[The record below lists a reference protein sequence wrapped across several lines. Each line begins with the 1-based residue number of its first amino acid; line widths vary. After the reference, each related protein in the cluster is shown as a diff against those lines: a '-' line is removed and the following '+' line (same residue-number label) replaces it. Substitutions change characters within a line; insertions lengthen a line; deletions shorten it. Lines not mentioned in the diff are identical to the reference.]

1 MLRPLRF
8 RLSIATKAMV
18 LIGALGVL
26 SSFANFFSWRNLNEV
41 DRVDAV
47 AARDIAPA
55 RLALSEAKIAV
66 TTLGLD
72 TYKLAGMTDPDLVQ
86 QAISDRS
93 NSYATARLWLN
104 GVLTYFPDRR
114 DDIARILGKVD
125 LLNGISSEISARV
138 ASGHRDGVQ
147 ALFELRLEPAL
158 DDAMFQMNHL
168 INIMGGQMQVTM
180 EDAAKRKQDIFRMML
195 WVLIGGTLATVA
207 SALLLAH
214 RVVTRPLERLA
225 GVMRE
230 IVEGHLD
237 APIDGLR
244 RGDEVGTM
252 ARAVLVFRDNAVA
265 LREAQQMRARARD
278 QAAVDKR
285 AVLER
290 LAANFEAKILGVTG
304 ALAESAAAL
313 DHSARSMSGLADES
327 GRYAQAAV
335 SAAVE
340 TTQVASTVSQ
350 AIDELS
356 MAMHDI
362 DAQLVNAGGVVDEAT
377 RRADAAVAS
386 AGGLTPAVSEIEKVA
401 GMINAIAGQT
411 NLLALNAT
419 IEAARAGEAGRGFA
433 IVAQEVKTLATRTTQ
448 ALANIQNHTGSV
460 SGIIGDV
467 RNATGSMSS
476 VIAQVDEVAR
486 AITESVKLQNLAT
499 RRIAE
504 SVEGAAVRARD
515 VSETIGGVSDFASRT
530 RAGAQQ
536 ILQAAADLNREAS
549 ALQDEAQDFI
559 ASVRAA

>member
-1 MLRPLRF
+1 MLRPRHF
-8 RLSIATKAMV
+8 RLSIATKAMI

-26 SSFANFFSWRNLNEV
+26 SSFANLFSWRNLNEV
-41 DRVDAV
+41 DRVDASV
-47 AARDIAPA
+47 ARDIAPA

-72 TYKLAGMTDPDLVQ
+72 TYKLAGMSDPDLVQ

-114 DDIARILGKVD
+114 DDIAGILSKVD
-125 LLNGISSEISARV
+125 RLNDISSEISARV

-158 DDAMFQMNHL
+158 DDATFQMNRL
-168 INIMGGQMQVTM
+168 INTMGGQMQVTM
-180 EDAAKRKQDIFRMML
+180 DAAAERKQDIYRLML
-195 WVLIGGTLATVA
+195 WVLIGGTVATVA
-207 SALLLAH
+207 LALLLAH
-214 RVVTRPLERLA
+214 RMVARPLERLA
-225 GVMRE
+225 AIMRD
-230 IVEGHLD
+230 IADGHLD
-237 APIDGLR
+237 APIAGLKR
-244 RGDEVGTM
+244 SDEVGAM

-265 LREAQQMRARARD
+265 LREAQQQRARARD
-278 QAAVDKR
+278 QAAADKR
-285 AVLER
+285 AMLER

-304 ALAESAAAL
+304 ALAQSAAAL
-313 DHSARSMSGLADES
+313 DQSARSMSGLADES

-335 SAAVE
+335 SAAAE
-340 TTQVASTVSQ
+340 TTQVAGTVAQ

-362 DAQLVNAGGVVDEAT
+362 DVQLVNAGGVVDEAT
-377 RRADAAVAS
+377 RRAGAAVDS
-386 AGGLTPAVSEIEKVA
+386 AGGLTPAVTEIEKVA
-401 GMINAIAGQT
+401 GMVNAIARQT

-433 IVAQEVKTLATRTTQ
+433 VVAQEVKTLATRTTQ

-460 SGIIGDV
+460 SNIIGDV
-467 RNATGSMSS
+467 RNATESMSS

-486 AITESVKLQNLAT
+486 AITESVKLQNVAT

-504 SVEGAAVRARD
+504 SVEGAAARAHG
-515 VSETIGGVSDFASRT
+515 VSETIGGVSDFADRT

-549 ALQDEAQDFI
+549 ALQNEAQDFI

>member
-8 RLSIATKAMV
+8 RLSIATKAML
-18 LIGALGVL
+18 LIGTLGIL

-72 TYKLAGMTDPDLVQ
+72 TYKLAGMTDRDLVR

-104 GVLTYFPDRR
+104 GVLAYFPDRR
-114 DDIARILGKVD
+114 DDIAGILSKVD
-125 LLNGISSEISARV
+125 RLNDISSEISARV
-138 ASGHRDGVQ
+138 AGGHRDGVQ

-195 WVLIGGTLATVA
+195 WVLIGGTLATVT

-214 RVVTRPLERLA
+214 RIVARPLERLA

-237 APIDGLR
+237 APIEGLR

-265 LREAQQMRARARD
+265 LREAEQMRARARD
-278 QAAVDKR
+278 QAAADKR

-290 LAANFEAKILGVTG
+290 LAANFEARILGVTG

-313 DHSARSMSGLADES
+313 DQSARSMSGLADES

-335 SAAVE
+335 SAAAE

-377 RRADAAVAS
+377 HRADAAVAS

-401 GMINAIAGQT
+401 GIVNAIARQT

-467 RNATGSMSS
+467 RNATGSMSR

-504 SVEGAAVRARD
+504 SVEGAAVRARN
-515 VSETIGGVSDFASRT
+515 VSDTIGGVSDFASRT

-536 ILQAAADLNREAS
+536 ILQAAADLNKEAS
-549 ALQDEAQDFI
+549 ALQNEAQDFI
-559 ASVRAA
+559 ANVRAA

>member
-8 RLSIATKAMV
+8 RLSIATKAML

-26 SSFANFFSWRNLNEV
+26 SSFANFFSWRNLIEV
-41 DRVDAV
+41 DRVDAI
-47 AARDIAPA
+47 AARDTAPA

-72 TYKLAGMTDPDLVQ
+72 TYKLAGMTDADLVQ

-104 GVLTYFPDRR
+104 GVLTYFPGRR

-125 LLNGISSEISARV
+125 LLNDVSSEISARV

-147 ALFELRLEPAL
+147 ALFELKLEPAL
-158 DDAMFQMNHL
+158 DDATFQMNQL

-180 EDAAKRKQDIFRMML
+180 DAAVRRKQDIYRLML

-214 RVVTRPLERLA
+214 RVVARPLERLA

-237 APIDGLR
+237 APIEGLR

-252 ARAVLVFRDNAVA
+252 ARAVLVFRDNGVA
-265 LREAQQMRARARD
+265 LREAQQLRGRARE
-278 QAAVDKR
+278 QAAAEKR
-285 AVLER
+285 AMLDR

-304 ALAESAAAL
+304 ALAQSAAAL

-335 SAAVE
+335 SAAAE
-340 TTQVASTVSQ
+340 TTQVASTVGQ

-362 DAQLVNAGGVVDEAT
+362 DAQLANAGGVVDEAT

-386 AGGLTPAVSEIEKVA
+386 AGGLTPAVTEIEKVA
-401 GMINAIAGQT
+401 GMVNAIARQT

-467 RNATGSMSS
+467 RNATESMST
-476 VIAQVDEVAR
+476 VVAQIDEVAR

-504 SVEGAAVRARD
+504 SVEGGAKRARD
-515 VSETIGGVSDFASRT
+515 VSETIEGVSGFASRT

-549 ALQDEAQDFI
+549 ALQNEAQDFI

>member
-1 MLRPLRF
+1 MLRLFRF
-8 RLSIATKAMV
+8 RLSIATKAML

-93 NSYATARLWLN
+93 NSYAAARLWLN

-114 DDIARILGKVD
+114 DDIAGILGKVD
-125 LLNGISSEISARV
+125 LLNDISSEISARV
-138 ASGHRDGVQ
+138 SSGHRDGVQ
-147 ALFELRLEPAL
+147 ALFELKLEPAL
-158 DDAMFQMNHL
+158 DDATFQMNHL

-180 EDAAKRKQDIFRMML
+180 DAAAKRKQDIYRLML
-195 WVLIGGTLATVA
+195 WVLIGGTLVTVA
-207 SALLLAH
+207 AALLLAH
-214 RVVTRPLERLA
+214 RVVARPLERLA

-230 IVEGHLD
+230 IVDGHLD
-237 APIDGLR
+237 APIEGLR
-244 RGDEVGTM
+244 RGDEVGSM

-265 LREAQQMRARARD
+265 LREAQQLRARARE
-278 QAAVDKR
+278 QAASDKR

-290 LAANFEAKILGVTG
+290 LAAKFEAKILGVTG
-304 ALAESAAAL
+304 ALAQSAAAL
-313 DHSARSMSGLADES
+313 DQSARAMSGLADES
-327 GRYAQAAV
+327 GRYAQTAV
-335 SAAVE
+335 SAAAE
-340 TTQVASTVSQ
+340 TTQVATTVSQ

-362 DAQLVNAGGVVDEAT
+362 DVQLVNAGDVVDEAT

-386 AGGLTPAVSEIEKVA
+386 ASGLTPAVSEIEKVA
-401 GMINAIAGQT
+401 SMVNAIAGQT

-419 IEAARAGEAGRGFA
+419 IEAARAGETGRGFA
-433 IVAQEVKTLATRTTQ
+433 VVAQEVKTLATRTTQ

-467 RNATGSMSS
+467 RNATESMSS

-504 SVEGAAVRARD
+504 SVEGGARRARD
-515 VSETIGGVSDFASRT
+515 VSETIGGVSDFATRT

-536 ILQAAADLNREAS
+536 ILQAAADLNREAR
-549 ALQDEAQDFI
+549 ALQNEAQDFI